1 MTSPRARKISFRVLL
16 AVAFFGLFPVS
27 IRVADPLFTHPFH
40 TGWQH
45 PVLLVWSDHVET
57 RWFRDLA
64 DVSPRPKDAGYT
76 FNVAPERQ
84 AWVEQQVRN
93 TRLPRGVDAGWV
105 IHVTQI
111 GPSKQWIELETL
123 GDGISGL
130 IYEAGPDSIVPLKSR
145 LAGAG
150 GSFIVLA
157 VHLLIW
163 GSFWLVARIAFRLL
177 MRSNNGDSGQLAIN
191 RDYTH

>member
-27 IRVADPLFTHPFH
+27 VRVADPLFSRPFQ
-40 TGWQH
+40 TGWQFSY
-45 PVLLVWSDHVET
+45 PVLLVWSDHVEI
-57 RWFRDLA
+57 RWFRNLSEI
-64 DVSPRPKDAGYT
+64 SPRPGDAKYT

-84 AWVEQQVRN
+84 QWVEQEVRR
-93 TRLPRGVDAGWV
+93 TPLPEGVDAGWV
-105 IHVTQI
+105 IHVKQI

-130 IYEAGPDSIVPLKSR
+130 VYEAGPDSIVPLKSR
-145 LAGAG
+145 LAGAD
-150 GSFIVLA
+150 GSFIVLG

-163 GSFWLVARIAFRLL
+163 GSF
-177 MRSNNGDSGQLAIN
+177 
-191 RDYTH
+191 